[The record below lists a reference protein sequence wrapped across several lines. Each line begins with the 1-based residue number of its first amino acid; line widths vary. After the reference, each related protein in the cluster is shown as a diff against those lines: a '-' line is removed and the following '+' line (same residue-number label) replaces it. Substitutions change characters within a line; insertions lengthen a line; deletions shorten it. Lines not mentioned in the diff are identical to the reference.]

1 MKGKTNKEKLKNKP
15 MSMVMPKKQK
25 NLMERYKSVKERI
38 NHIKYNLGKVRD
50 GNIKVHRKI
59 RLN

>member
-1 MKGKTNKEKLKNKP
+1 MKGKTNKEKNKNKA

-25 NLMERYKSVKERI
+25 NIMERYKSVKERI
-38 NHIKYNLGKVRD
+38 NDMKYKLGKVRE
-50 GNIKVHRKI
+50 GKIKVHWKI